1 MIIMGRGNWTPDHPA
16 RHHNPNTF
24 RDQLYVEILDL
35 DDEQHEDFIVDEAY
49 DTLKEVIANCLPES
63 FMRAEER
70 RKQRWFGGGFAV
82 DTAALFWNQQVLVV
96 WDTQGE
102 TYHQGVGV
110 VVNPEAYE
118 HGYGGLAER
127 AAADTFQRVKKALL
141 EAYPGKVSVR
151 TSAWTSAKLE
161 AA

>member
-16 RHHNPNTF
+16 RHHNPDTF
-24 RDQLYVEILDL
+24 RNQLYVEIVDL
-35 DDEQHEDFIVDEAY
+35 DEDKHEDFIVEEAY
-49 DTLKEVIANCLPES
+49 DTLKEVLADCLPGS
-63 FMRAEER
+63 FSKVEDR
-70 RKQRWFGGGFAV
+70 RPSRWFGGGFAV
-82 DTAALFWNQQVLVV
+82 DTAALFWNRQVLVV
-96 WDTQGE
+96 WDTQGD

-118 HGYGGLAER
+118 YGYGGLGEIAAHFTFER
-127 AAADTFQRVKKALL
+127 IKEALL
-141 EAYPGKVSVR
+141 KAYPGKVSVR